1 MPNICLHSMVTGGI
15 RPYAPCHGRHTRAL
29 VLGHTCAIQCNLK
42 WAYVYHGPRGAYML
56 MNTLSMVLRRFPNP
70 FRRHSLYNTATRA
83 APCSSQRATTPIHTP
98 LNQRRIELE
107 TRHRTRIRAP
117 PSSAFLL
124 KISKCPTHFAR
135 ASRRATTRCLR
146 RVTMR
151 YHLTYSNTFCCY
163 AWLCRLGIHCAHVVG
178 LVRGQFRW
186 HWVTN
191 LLCTQRMDAAM

>member
-1 MPNICLHSMVTGGI
+1 MTQGLMPGVTVSQSGHTIGVDTGHTGVMVMET
-15 RPYAPCHGRHTRAL
+15 
-29 VLGHTCAIQCNLK
+29 GHTCAF
-42 WAYVYHGPRGAYML
+42 L
-56 MNTLSMVLRRFPNP
+56 MNTLSLVPRRFPHP
-70 FRRHSLYNTATRA
+70 FRRHSLHNTATRA

-107 TRHRTRIRAP
+107 TRHRTRIRVP

-124 KISKCPTHFAR
+124 TISKCPTHFAR

-178 LVRGQFRW
+178 LVRGQFR
-186 HWVTN
+186 
-191 LLCTQRMDAAM
+191 